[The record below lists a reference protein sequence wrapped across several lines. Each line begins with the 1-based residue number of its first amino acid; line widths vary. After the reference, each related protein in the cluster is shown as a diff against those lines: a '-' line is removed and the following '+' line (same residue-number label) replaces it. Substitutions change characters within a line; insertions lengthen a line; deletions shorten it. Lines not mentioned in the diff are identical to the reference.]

1 MVKSPDGYSTKCK
14 MNSDW
19 IMRPLPM
26 KPDFLNK
33 LEFSKSKTSKQI
45 SGQPAFF
52 KFVLSVENGP
62 ILDGYID
69 PVTSGLTK
77 GVIFVNGRNLG
88 RYWNIGPQKTLY
100 LPGPWLKLG
109 NNEII
114 VFDEMPNDK
123 NFELSFSIK
132 HELGP
137 KNLRPA

>member
-1 MVKSPDGYSTKCK
+1 
-14 MNSDW
+14 MNSYW
-19 IMRPLPM
+19 MMRPLPM
-26 KPDFLNK
+26 KPGFINQ
-33 LEFSKSKTSKQI
+33 LEFSRSTTSKQI
-45 SGQPAFF
+45 AGQPAFF
-52 KFVLSVENGP
+52 KFILTVQNGS

-69 PVTSGLTK
+69 PVTSGFTK

-109 NNEII
+109 DNEII
-114 VFDEMPNDK
+114 IFDEMPNGT
-123 NFELSFSIK
+123 NFELKFSVK